1 MLCLFVKRMEMLN
14 FATTQGKKTLMK
26 HLPVRILYIIILL
39 LFAARPC
46 SAAEK
51 TEAQLIKAKGDSCY
65 NQRKFTEA
73 MEYFVQCR
81 AVATKNRDSTCYA
94 ECLGAIGN
102 IYAVFKDYERA
113 NHYFKDA
120 YVSALAKSDYKCA
133 SLFVS
138 DVVLT
143 YCIIKKPDE
152 ARHYLELR
160 KALPVS
166 KDNQAISSFY
176 DVNLVANIYEAEG
189 QLDKAIETHL
199 KSIDLCKKRGVS
211 DYFIYSI
218 YGELS
223 DVYLK
228 QGNTRKALEYS
239 DKVISYAHKYG
250 DPYFLVSS
258 YEAKSRIYRQAN
270 KTDSMAKYQ
279 TLYLSMSDSVFNTP
293 KFNNVRN
300 QLFEYET
307 EQTNQNIFGLKK
319 QISDQT
325 LVIALTITVIVL
337 MLCILLIV
345 FLKNRMLRRTQR
357 ALISKNQELIK
368 LSEKERRRT
377 CMASEGTPS
386 ADAGLPKPQ
395 ESIDA
400 GKQDELLMKIDGILM
415 DFDRI
420 ADHDFSLSTLAD
432 MVGSNTT
439 YVSQAINAKYGKGFK
454 ALLNE
459 LRVNE
464 ACKRLSDTAHY
475 GNLTI
480 EAISEGVGYNS
491 QSHFIKVFNKQT
503 GMNPST
509 YRKISTEKG

>member
-1 MLCLFVKRMEMLN
+1 
-14 FATTQGKKTLMK
+14 MK
-26 HLPVRILYIIILL
+26 HLSPKLRYIVILL
-39 LFAARPC
+39 SLFVSLPC
-46 SAAEK
+46 LAAEK
-51 TEAQLIKAKGDSCY
+51 TEAELIKAKGDSCY

-81 AVATKNRDSTCYA
+81 AVSTKNRDSSCYA

-113 NHYFKDA
+113 NHYFKEA
-120 YVSALAKSDYKCA
+120 YVSALAKNDYKCA

-143 YCIIKKPDE
+143 YCIVNKPDE

-160 KALPVS
+160 KAIPVG
-166 KDNQAISSFY
+166 KDYQAISSFY

-189 QLDKAIETHL
+189 RLDKAIETHL
-199 KSIDLCKKRGVS
+199 KSIETCKERGVS
-211 DYFIYSI
+211 DYFVYSI

-223 DVYLK
+223 DIYLK
-228 QGNTRKALEYS
+228 KGDTRKALEYS

-258 YEAKSRIYRQAN
+258 YEAKSRIYRQAHVA
-270 KTDSMAKYQ
+270 DSMAKYQ

-293 KFNNVRN
+293 RFNNVRN

-307 EQTNQNIFGLKK
+307 DQTNQDIFGLKK

-325 LVIALTITVIVL
+325 LVIALTVVVIVL

-357 ALISKNQELIK
+357 ALLCKNQELIE
-368 LSEKERRRT
+368 LTEKERRRG
-377 CMASEGTPS
+377 CMADKAADDATPDT
-386 ADAGLPKPQ
+386 AQPKPQ
-395 ESIDA
+395 EGIDA

-415 DFDRI
+415 DFDCI

-464 ACKRLSDTAHY
+464 ACKRLSDAAHY

-509 YRKISTEKG
+509 YRKISIEKG